1 MEGLRVDVVVDGGV
15 ADRFLSDHTVNEVFV
30 HFGALLAKHGQG
42 GGGLL
47 DVASEISYLHGVQE
61 VSVCAFE

>member
-1 MEGLRVDVVVDGGV
+1 MEGLRVDVVVECGV
-15 ADRFLSDHTVNEVFV
+15 ADRLLSDHTVNEVFV
-30 HFGALLAKHGQG
+30 HFGALLAELGQG

-47 DVASEISYLHGVQE
+47 DVASEIRCLDRVQE